1 MAVVQI
7 SRIQVRRGQKNQGS
21 GIPQLA
27 GGEFGFAVDTSELFI
42 GNGSVT
48 EGAPQVGNTK
58 VLTENDNLFTLADTY
73 SYKANDAYV
82 VTGTSASNP
91 VQRSL
96 QSRLDDIVSVKSFN
110 ANGIASED
118 VTAELQQA
126 LDQLYLNSA
135 TKGTELSRVALHFE
149 AGVYTISDTIYIPPN
164 ATLIGAGIDKTI
176 IKTSTI
182 NKPIFQT
189 INDSSTAGSYAAD
202 STSTTLNQARNITI
216 KGMTLESTV
225 INKSLV
231 LQSCTNSVFQEV
243 KCKGPWESGDSIQ
256 SDASDDIGLEL
267 NSLSGSVESS
277 YNSFVNCVFEG
288 FSYGVIS
295 NWDINNNYW
304 ERCIFK
310 ELGYGVVFGKDTIL
324 NAAAGSGTQTGPRA
338 NTITNSHFNSIDV
351 NGIWIEEGVEN
362 QSTNNYFDSVG
373 NAGGTEGQPQYG
385 VIKYSVND
393 NHSTNDKFTRS
404 EALSYNQTYIN
415 TTVYVP
421 EIEGAVNYQQGNT
434 HKLTIGTGLNKLF
447 RLPGDSKQSFE
458 IEYLAVSASNVAT
471 WTGKLVI
478 QQGTNGVSI
487 SDDFNYRGSTS
498 PDYSVKLKWSV
509 THTNENSDLT
519 NDTINVYCT
528 SSMPSG
534 DQTQFE
540 FRVLNR
546 KSLI

>member
-27 GGEFGFAVDTSELFI
+27 GGELGFAVDTRELYI

-58 VLTENDNLFTLADTY
+58 VLTEYDNIFTLADTY
-73 SYKANDAYV
+73 SYKSNDAYV

-96 QSRLDDIVSVKSFN
+96 QDRLDDIVSVKSFN

-176 IKTSTI
+176 IKTSTL

-189 INDSSTAGSYAAD
+189 INDSSTAGTPAND

-225 INKSLV
+225 INKALV

-256 SDASDDIGLEL
+256 SDASDDIALEL

-277 YNSFVNCVFEG
+277 YNSFINCMFEG

-304 ERCIFK
+304 ERCTFK

-338 NTITNSHFNSIDV
+338 NTITNSYFNAIDV
-351 NGIWIEEGVEN
+351 NGIWVEEGVEN

-373 NAGGTEGQPQYG
+373 NAGGTEAQPQYG
-385 VIKYSVND
+385 IIKYSVND
-393 NHSTNDKFTRS
+393 NHSTNDKFTRT
-404 EALSYNQTYIN
+404 EALSYNQANIN

-421 EIEGAVNYQQGNT
+421 EVEGAINYEQGNT
-434 HKLTIGTGLNKLF
+434 HKTTIGTGLNKLF
-447 RLPGDSKQSFE
+447 RLPGDAKQSFE
-458 IEYLAVSASNVAT
+458 IEYLAVSASNDAT
-471 WTGKLVI
+471 WTGKLTI

-540 FRVLNR
+540 YRVLNR

>member
-27 GGEFGFAVDTSELFI
+27 GGELGFAVDTRELYI

-58 VLTENDNLFTLADTY
+58 VLTEYDNIFTLADTY
-73 SYKANDAYV
+73 SYKSNDAYI

-96 QSRLDDIVSVKSFN
+96 QDRLDDIVSVKSFN

-176 IKTSTI
+176 IKTSTL

-189 INDSSTAGSYAAD
+189 INDSSTPGTPAND

-225 INKSLV
+225 INKALV

-256 SDASDDIGLEL
+256 SDASDDIALEL

-277 YNSFVNCVFEG
+277 YNSFINCMFEG

-304 ERCIFK
+304 ERCTFK

-338 NTITNSHFNSIDV
+338 NTITNSYFNAIDV
-351 NGIWIEEGVEN
+351 NGIWVEEGVEN

-373 NAGGTEGQPQYG
+373 NAGGTEAQPQYG
-385 VIKYSVND
+385 IIKYSVND
-393 NHSTNDKFTRS
+393 NHSTNDKFTRT
-404 EALSYNQTYIN
+404 EALSYNQANIN

-421 EIEGAVNYQQGNT
+421 EVEGAINYEQGNT
-434 HKLTIGTGLNKLF
+434 HKTTIGTGLNKLF
-447 RLPGDSKQSFE
+447 RLPGDAKQSFE
-458 IEYLAVSASNVAT
+458 IEYLAVSASNDAT
-471 WTGKLVI
+471 WTGKLTI

-487 SDDFNYRGSTS
+487 SDDFNYKGSTS

-540 FRVLNR
+540 YRVLNR